1 MNGDPDNVARPNV
14 AKQPGGNG
22 PRDGEFGERLA
33 RIEAQMQYMATRGDL
48 AEVKNLIIEK
58 EATTMRWLARFVTTA
73 SISLLVAVIGLLAAL
88 IRTFS

>member
-1 MNGDPDNVARPNV
+1 MNSDHDNVARLNL
-14 AKQPGGNG
+14 AKQSGSNG

-33 RIEAQMQYMATRGDL
+33 RIEAQMKYMATREDV